1 MKAGPI
7 ALSLLAATAAG
18 AQPPQPQPTVRM
30 MRPPPPAM
38 TGERADVDIQLV
50 ESMPTILATVNGRGP
65 YRFGID
71 TGAPGYLRVTPA
83 LASALGLEPVGQALT
98 GDPSGRNPVRVPVY
112 RVDSL
117 AFGGLTYSGISTTAL
132 TLPNPRLAN
141 LDGIIG
147 IGFFEQL
154 LLTIDYGR
162 LRFSAAPGALPAAD
176 GREVVDATLDRGVLI
191 SVPLSIGGTVHQVHL
206 DTGNTR
212 HPFFMPAESIAGLP
226 TRGAA
231 RSIGVAHT
239 VSQDVQLQAIDLAA
253 PVSVGATRLPIAD
266 VGFPAV
272 ASVGNIGSRALAG
285 MAVTVDYAN
294 RRVRIVPSRP

>member
-1 MKAGPI
+1 MLAVG
-7 ALSLLAATAAG
+7 LVAATAT
-18 AQPPQPQPTVRM
+18 AQPPQPAPGPQPMMRM

-38 TGERADVDIQLV
+38 AGTRADLAVELV
-50 ESMPTILATVNGRGP
+50 AGMPTILATVNGRGP

-83 LASALGLEPVGQALT
+83 LASALGLEPAGQALT

-132 TLPNPRLAN
+132 TLPNPRLAS

-162 LRFSAAPGALPAAD
+162 LRLSAAPGALPAAD

-212 HPFFMPAESIAGLP
+212 YPFFMPAEAIAALP

-231 RSIGVAHT
+231 RGIGVAHT
-239 VSQDVQLQAIDLAA
+239 VSQEIQLQAIDLAA
-253 PVSVGATRLPIAD
+253 PVSVGATRLPITD

-272 ASVGNIGSRALAG
+272 ASAGNIGSQALAG

-294 RRVRIVPSRP
+294 RRVRIVPSRR

>member
-1 MKAGPI
+1 VKACPI

-18 AQPPQPQPTVRM
+18 AQPPQPQPMVRM
-30 MRPPPPAM
+30 MRPPPPVM
-38 TGERADVDIQLV
+38 TGERADLDIQLV

-71 TGAPGYLRVTPA
+71 TGAPSYLRVTPA

-117 AFGGLTYSGISTTAL
+117 GFGGLTYSGISTTAL
-132 TLPNPRLAN
+132 NLPNPRLAD

-162 LRFSAAPGALPAAD
+162 LRLSAAPGALPAAD

-212 HPFFMPAESIAGLP
+212 HPFFMPADSIAALP

-239 VSQDVQLQAIDLAA
+239 VSQELQLQAIDLAV
-253 PVSVGATRLPIAD
+253 PVSVGATRLPITD

-272 ASVGNIGSRALAG
+272 ASAGNIGSQALAG

-294 RRVRIVPSRP
+294 RRVRIVPSRH